1 MNTKRDGGVS
11 GERGSCSQGEKKGG
25 KEERGKRD
33 MAMDHRFSLVQ
44 GKFIGTLARIHVIC
58 LAVHWSLGYISLPL
72 QSVQLDKRAGGLSNL
87 QQPGTGSQPSY
98 IFQMKFTISIMD
110 LSQYMDKSGFR
121 FLTGT
126 YKPYDSLQLLKEKQ
140 PVIWQTVIVV

>member
-1 MNTKRDGGVS
+1 
-11 GERGSCSQGEKKGG
+11 
-25 KEERGKRD
+25 
-33 MAMDHRFSLVQ
+33 MAMDHRPSLVQ

-98 IFQMKFTISIMD
+98 IFQMKSTISIMD
-110 LSQYMDKSGFR
+110 RSQYGQSSFS
-121 FLTGT
+121 F
-126 YKPYDSLQLLKEKQ
+126 SLAN
-140 PVIWQTVIVV
+140 IGI

>member
-1 MNTKRDGGVS
+1 MWWEER
-11 GERGSCSQGEKKGG
+11 RGSSSQGEEKGG

-33 MAMDHRFSLVQ
+33 VAMDHRFSLVQ

-87 QQPGTGSQPSY
+87 QQPGTGSRPSY
-98 IFQMKFTISIMD
+98 IFQMKFTISITD
-110 LSQYMDKSGFR
+110 LSHYMDKSGFQ
-121 FLTGT
+121 FLTG
-126 YKPYDSLQLLKEKQ
+126 KHKAHDSPELLKGK
-140 PVIWQTVIVV
+140 TTSNLADSK

>member
-1 MNTKRDGGVS
+1 MGGA
-11 GERGSCSQGEKKGG
+11 ERGVIVKGGEKG
-25 KEERGKRD
+25 ERGKRD
-33 MAMDHRFSLVQ
+33 MAMDHRSSLVQ

-58 LAVHWSLGYISLPL
+58 LAVHWSPGYISLPL

-87 QQPGTGSQPSY
+87 QQPGTGSRPSY

-110 LSQYMDKSGFR
+110 LSQYGHKAVSVSHWQMR
-121 FLTGT
+121 A
-126 YKPYDSLQLLKEKQ
+126 YDGLELLKEKQ